1 MSQGKQFRRASCR
14 RELAQKHGQLP
25 RPSMSTRSELQ
36 AATGVSIPDEEP
48 SALTQLGFQS
58 LQPPTIDAVAS
69 THNDHDRGQ
78 GGAQAALS
86 LESLQEA

>member
-1 MSQGKQFRRASCR
+1 
-14 RELAQKHGQLP
+14 
-25 RPSMSTRSELQ
+25 MSTGSKPQ
-36 AATGVSIPDEEP
+36 PATGVSIPDEEP

-58 LQPPTIDAVAS
+58 LQPSPIDVVAS

-86 LESLQEA
+86 LESPQEA